1 MQSKKAA
8 DAETVN
14 RLISEVRAG
23 GSDAF
28 MALSDVYKPLLSA
41 EIAPY
46 TKELSA
52 HDLADLKQGALIA
65 FYRAALT
72 YDTGKKDVTFGLYA
86 KVCVKNGI
94 LDTLRYVARH
104 RDREVCTDE
113 LPSLSDAQ
121 AGENPQQL
129 FLDRQQ
135 IAQMYATAR
144 RILSPLEYRIF
155 TLYMSGFSYTEIAA
169 KLERT
174 PKSVDNAL
182 TRIKRKIKEQVNS
195 SAD

>member
-1 MQSKKAA
+1 MQSKKA
-8 DAETVN
+8 DAETVGQ
-14 RLISEVRAG
+14 LILKVRAG
-23 GSDAF
+23 SSDAF
-28 MALSDVYKPLLSA
+28 LALSDVYAPLLSA

-46 TKELSA
+46 ATDLSA
-52 HDLADLKQGALIA
+52 PDLADLKQGALIA

-86 KVCVKNGI
+86 KICVKNGI
-94 LDTLRYVARH
+94 LDTLRYIGKH
-104 RDREVCTDE
+104 RRREVSSDE
-113 LPSLSDAQ
+113 LAVHLDAR

-129 FLDRQQ
+129 YLDRQQ

-155 TLYMSGFSYTEIAA
+155 TLYTSGFSYTEIAA